1 MFKVQ
6 HEANT
11 LLRVSEMATIYLKDF
26 KDQFQL
32 QAYGITG
39 GKTEINTSSIT

>member
-6 HEANT
+6 YEANT

-32 QAYGITG
+32 QAYGITRR
-39 GKTEINTSSIT
+39 KTEINTFSIT

>member
-6 HEANT
+6 YEANT
-11 LLRVSEMATIYLKDF
+11 LLRGSEMATIDLKDF

-32 QAYGITG
+32 QAYGVG
-39 GKTEINTSSIT
+39 RDLD